1 MNEFE
6 EQVPMDYIDESVP
19 AMVEQQGDFQ
29 DIEQSY
35 QADGT
40 VGADDNGS
48 FLDEDVDIVTADG
61 QEYPAE
67 DGREGASKGRG
78 KGIQV
83 YGGIPNN
90 VTRRTAPRGNQGGAG
105 QPYNRGKGSYL
116 QEPTPRYN
124 SLGQVAG
131 RAKTAGQNV
140 INKATSA
147 VGKAAGTAVNST
159 VGDAIQGAK
168 GVGNTLKNTSLGSI
182 GNAIKNNKGKAG
194 IIAGVAAAGAG
205 AAAYAKHKK
214 DQENREGGRF
224 GEGEFDETYEA
235 PYTGEV
241 EEQVVDYSDSVEANY
256 ASIQAAVNYA
266 MQDNRL

>member
-6 EQVPMDYIDESVP
+6 EQAPMNYIDESVP

-48 FLDEDVDIVTADG
+48 FLDEDVAIVTADG

-67 DGREGASKGRG
+67 DGREGGVVGEYA
-78 KGIQV
+78 
-83 YGGIPNN
+83 
-90 VTRRTAPRGNQGGAG
+90 GA
-105 QPYNRGKGSYL
+105 L
-116 QEPTPRYN
+116 
-124 SLGQVAG
+124 
-131 RAKTAGQNV
+131 
-140 INKATSA
+140 
-147 VGKAAGTAVNST
+147 GKASVNSVVHPSKT
-159 VGDAIQGAK
+159 VRARNKTREDRYAEGEGFVSRNLRPYSTTELRKQAEHIEKKPGYAREGANGQLLLDASGRK
-168 GVGNTLKNTSLGSI
+168 
-182 GNAIKNNKGKAG
+182 IKDVTPGRLSGKSKAG
-194 IIAGVAAAGAG
+194 IAAGVAGLAAAGAG
-205 AAAYAKHKK
+205 AYAYSKHKK

>member
-19 AMVEQQGDFQ
+19 AMVEHQGGFQ

-48 FLDEDVDIVTADG
+48 FLDEEVDIVTADG

-67 DGREGASKGRG
+67 DGREGA
-78 KGIQV
+78 
-83 YGGIPNN
+83 
-90 VTRRTAPRGNQGGAG
+90 G
-105 QPYNRGKGSYL
+105 QPLNRGKGGYL
-116 QEPTPRYN
+116 QKSTPRYN
-124 SLGQVAG
+124 SPGQVAG
-131 RAKTAGQNV
+131 RVKTAGQNA

-168 GVGNTLKNTSLGSI
+168 GVGNTIKNTSLGSI
-182 GNAIKNNKGKAG
+182 GNTIKNNKGKAG
-194 IIAGVAAAGAG
+194 IIAGAAAAGAAGLG

-241 EEQVVDYSDSVEANY
+241 EEQVVDYSDPVEANY

>member
-29 DIEQSY
+29 DIETSY

-48 FLDEDVDIVTADG
+48 FLDEDGDVAIVTADG

-67 DGREGASKGRG
+67 DGREGA
-78 KGIQV
+78 
-83 YGGIPNN
+83 
-90 VTRRTAPRGNQGGAG
+90 G
-105 QPYNRGKGSYL
+105 QPLNRGKGGYL
-116 QEPTPRYN
+116 QKSTPRYN
-124 SLGQVAG
+124 SPGQVAG
-131 RAKTAGQNV
+131 RVKTAGQNA

-194 IIAGVAAAGAG
+194 IIAGAAAAGAAGLG

-241 EEQVVDYSDSVEANY
+241 EEQVVDYSDPVEANY

>member
-67 DGREGASKGRG
+67 DGREGA
-78 KGIQV
+78 
-83 YGGIPNN
+83 
-90 VTRRTAPRGNQGGAG
+90 G
-105 QPYNRGKGSYL
+105 QPINRGKGGYL
-116 QEPTPRYN
+116 QKPTPRYN

-131 RAKTAGQNV
+131 RAKTAGQNA

-147 VGKAAGTAVNST
+147 VGKAAGTAANAT
-159 VGDAIQGAK
+159 IGDAIQGAK
-168 GVGNTLKNTSLGSI
+168 GVGNTIKNTSLGSV
-182 GNAIKNNKGKAG
+182 GNAIKDNVRKAGTVALPKGTVNTIKNNKGKAG
-194 IIAGVAAAGAG
+194 IIAGAAAAGLG

-241 EEQVVDYSDSVEANY
+241 EEQVVDYSDPVEANY

>member
-67 DGREGASKGRG
+67 DGREGA
-78 KGIQV
+78 
-83 YGGIPNN
+83 
-90 VTRRTAPRGNQGGAG
+90 G
-105 QPYNRGKGSYL
+105 QPLNRGKGGYL
-116 QEPTPRYN
+116 QKSTPRYN
-124 SLGQVAG
+124 SPGQVAG
-131 RAKTAGQNV
+131 RVKTAGQNA

-168 GVGNTLKNTSLGSI
+168 GVGNTIKNTSLGSI
-182 GNAIKNNKGKAG
+182 GNTIKNNKGKAG
-194 IIAGVAAAGAG
+194 IIAGAAAAGAAGLG

-241 EEQVVDYSDSVEANY
+241 EEQVVDYSDPVEANY

>member
-67 DGREGASKGRG
+67 DGREG
-78 KGIQV
+78 GIKDLAV
-83 YGGIPNN
+83 
-90 VTRRTAPRGNQGGAG
+90 
-105 QPYNRGKGSYL
+105 
-116 QEPTPRYN
+116 
-124 SLGQVAG
+124 
-131 RAKTAGQNV
+131 RAK
-140 INKATSA
+140 SA
-147 VGKAAGTAVNST
+147 VGNFAKETRNVGKNRAASNIANEAAEGFSKKANSLRTSAGLADRAKSGLHKNKDGLTYGVKAAATDRLAASGRKASEEFTNAANRGVRNR
-159 VGDAIQGAK
+159 VALGA
-168 GVGNTLKNTSLGSI
+168 G
-182 GNAIKNNKGKAG
+182 A
-194 IIAGVAAAGAG
+194 AAAGAAGLG

-241 EEQVVDYSDSVEANY
+241 EEQVVDYSDPVEANY

>member
-6 EQVPMDYIDESVP
+6 EQATMDYIDESVP

-29 DIEQSY
+29 DLEKSY

-48 FLDEDVDIVTADG
+48 FLDENVDIVTADG

-67 DGREGASKGRG
+67 DGREGGA
-78 KGIQV
+78 
-83 YGGIPNN
+83 
-90 VTRRTAPRGNQGGAG
+90 VTDYAGA
-105 QPYNRGKGSYL
+105 Y
-116 QEPTPRYN
+116 
-124 SLGQVAG
+124 
-131 RAKTAGQNV
+131 
-140 INKATSA
+140 
-147 VGKAAGTAVNST
+147 GKAAVNSVVHPSKT
-159 VGDAIQGAK
+159 VRARNKTREDRYAEGEGIVSRNLRPYSTTELRKQAEHIEKKPGYAREGANSQMLLDASGK
-168 GVGNTLKNTSLGSI
+168 K
-182 GNAIKNNKGKAG
+182 IKDVTPGRLSGKSKAG
-194 IIAGVAAAGAG
+194 IAAGVAGLAAAGG

>member
-67 DGREGASKGRG
+67 DGREGA
-78 KGIQV
+78 
-83 YGGIPNN
+83 
-90 VTRRTAPRGNQGGAG
+90 G
-105 QPYNRGKGSYL
+105 QPLNRGKGGYL
-116 QEPTPRYN
+116 QKSTPRYN
-124 SLGQVAG
+124 SPGQVAG
-131 RAKTAGQNV
+131 RVKTAGQNA

-168 GVGNTLKNTSLGSI
+168 GVGNTIKNTSLGSI

-194 IIAGVAAAGAG
+194 IVAGAAAAGAAGLG

-235 PYTGEV
+235 PYNGEV
-241 EEQVVDYSDSVEANY
+241 EEQVVDYSDPVEANY